1 MDTVSKVTLKGNTSE
16 YEGLSLQHFSKGV
29 EDDINCG
36 INDTIYNYMTN
47 ANAEYGKDIAMTYFN
62 KKITYSQLQD
72 KIHKLAKA
80 LKYYG
85 IQKGDVVSI
94 CLPNVP
100 EVVYFKYALSK
111 IGGVSNMIDPRT
123 NANRILEY
131 VNQSDSK
138 LFVGIIDIFS
148 EKTAQIIDKM
158 KVDNIVTVSP
168 SDTLHK
174 EKGDLKQEFIK
185 SVYFIKKLKLQI
197 YESKFDTPK
206 NILLNEFLNRGLEY
220 EGKIDAEFEEESV
233 ATILYTS
240 GTTGDK
246 YKGVLISNEAYN
258 AMSRKL
264 SHAVKKFERND
275 TFLGC
280 IPFFSAYG
288 SLCGM
293 HNSLVQGWNIIL
305 IPRFNPNKFD
315 ELIYKYKPNNA
326 LGVPRFWESVA
337 NSEKLA
343 DTDLSFIKYPI
354 TGGDKI
360 SPSTVKKINDFFI
373 KHNADVKLKIG
384 YGATEFGGAVSVTV
398 EKEGVYD
405 SASAGPLL
413 PGNSAI
419 VVNPETNE
427 IVPVGTV
434 GEICVSGHTMMLGY
448 QKNED
453 ATNSITYISDT
464 GKKYLRSGDRGYIS
478 KDGIL
483 YIIDRYKRSIMRPD
497 GHTVASAPI
506 ENVLLSNS
514 LISNCCVVGIKQIDQ
529 SGAIPTA
536 FIILNDSKKNT
547 KSTIMEID
555 RFCLTHLP
563 ERDRALVYVIVEK
576 LPYTLMGKIDFKQ
589 LEKLT
594 FDDFKF
600 YIVDEA
606 FFNKT
611 NYKKLN

>member
-1 MDTVSKVTLKGNTSE
+1 M
-16 YEGLSLQHFSKGV
+16 
-29 EDDINCG
+29 
-36 INDTIYNYMTN
+36 
-47 ANAEYGKDIAMTYFN
+47 
-62 KKITYSQLQD
+62 
-72 KIHKLAKA
+72 
-80 LKYYG
+80 
-85 IQKGDVVSI
+85 
-94 CLPNVP
+94 
-100 EVVYFKYALSK
+100 
-111 IGGVSNMIDPRT
+111 
-123 NANRILEY
+123 
-131 VNQSDSK
+131 
-138 LFVGIIDIFS
+138 
-148 EKTAQIIDKM
+148 
-158 KVDNIVTVSP
+158 
-168 SDTLHK
+168 
-174 EKGDLKQEFIK
+174 
-185 SVYFIKKLKLQI
+185 
-197 YESKFDTPK
+197 
-206 NILLNEFLNRGLEY
+206 LNEFINNGLKY
-220 EGKIDAEFEEESV
+220 DGKLDTVFEEECA

-264 SHAVKKFERND
+264 GHAVKKIERND

-305 IPRFNPNKFD
+305 IPKFNPNKFD
-315 ELIYKYKPNNA
+315 ELIYRYKPNNA

-337 NSEKLA
+337 NSKKLA
-343 DTDLSFIKYPI
+343 RTDLSFIKYPI

-360 SPSTVKKINDFFI
+360 SPSTVSKINDFFK

-384 YGATEFGGAVSVTV
+384 YGATEFGGAVSVTL

-405 SASAGPLL
+405 SASVEPLL

-448 QKNED
+448 QKNKD
-453 ATNSITYISDT
+453 DTNSITYISET
-464 GKKYLRSGDRGYIS
+464 GKKYLRSGDRGYIN

-497 GHTVASAPI
+497 GHTVAPAPI
-506 ENVLLSNS
+506 ENILLSNS
-514 LISNCCVVGIKQIDQ
+514 LISNCCVVGIKQKNQ

-536 FIILNDSKKNT
+536 FIILKDIKKDT

-555 RFCLTHLP
+555 RFCLVHLP
-563 ERDRALVYVIVEK
+563 ERDRALVYVVVEK
-576 LPYTLMGKIDFKQ
+576 LPYTLMGKIDYKQ
-589 LEKLT
+589 LEKYT
-594 FDDFKF
+594 FGDFK
-600 YIVDEA
+600 YYVVDDS
-606 FFNKT
+606 FFS
-611 NYKKLN
+611 KKAIIS